1 MKTNI
6 RFTGMEP
13 SERLQSYVDEKVEA
27 FSKLLDPETTD
38 AAICDVELTRD
49 TKHQTGD
56 VCSAEFTLEADG
68 KVYRVCKSEPTFEKA
83 IDKVKDDILQ
93 SLRVEK
99 QKHIHSL
106 RKGASAIKKMLQGD
120 AV

>member
-13 SERLQSYVDEKVEA
+13 SKKLQTFVNEKVEA
-27 FSKLLDPETTD
+27 FTKLLATETVK
-38 AAICDVELTRD
+38 AAVCDVELTRS

-56 VCSAEFTLEADG
+56 VCTAEFTLEADG
-68 KVYRVCKSEPTFEKA
+68 KVYRVTKDEPTFEKA

-93 SLRVEK
+93 SLRVDK
-99 QKHIHSL
+99 QKTIHSFK
-106 RKGASAIKKMLQGD
+106 KGATSIKRMLQGE
-120 AV
+120 VV